1 MDIDLHRRSTGIN
14 YSPRHCQRKEPQDLP
29 PSKSRSACKATTQV
43 CKIRATI
50 KRRSSRLNAYFR
62 ISAYIS
68 LMAGIAC
75 FVNMRGRRL
84 PPDRRACK
92 RWHHEILSIEG
103 TSGDKSNFRSTL
115 RQIEAGERNNTTAA
129 NKISSFCTEV
139 PGGTEPERSVS
150 QRTTNASAKQTNR
163 SQSKRL

>member
-29 PSKSRSACKATTQV
+29 PSKSRRATTMV
-43 CKIRATI
+43 CKIRATL
-50 KRRSSRLNAYFR
+50 KRRSSWLYAYFR
-62 ISAYIS
+62 VSAYIS
-68 LMAGIAC
+68 PMAGIAC
-75 FVNMRGRRL
+75 FVNMRARRL

-115 RQIEAGERNNTTAA
+115 RQIEAEERNNTTAA
-129 NKISSFCTEV
+129 SKISSFRTEV
-139 PGGTEPERSVS
+139 PGGTEPERLVS
-150 QRTTNASAKQTNR
+150 QQATNASAKQTNR